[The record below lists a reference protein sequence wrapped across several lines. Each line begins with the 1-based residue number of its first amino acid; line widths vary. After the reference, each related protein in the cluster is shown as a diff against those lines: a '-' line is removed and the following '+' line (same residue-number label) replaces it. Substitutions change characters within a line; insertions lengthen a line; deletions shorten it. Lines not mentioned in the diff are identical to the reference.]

1 MRRTVQSAI
10 RLSYLSLVLAL
21 VSCGGSKTIVEENAK
36 DQFEVSIAAYNA
48 RDYLLSEQGFKRI
61 IFSFPSSVYVD
72 DAQFYLAKSYVGMKD
87 YDAAAV
93 EFKFL
98 IDNFPG
104 SEFREAAF
112 LGIAEAYF
120 LKSPRTT
127 LDQSVTRKAIY
138 HLRRYLAQYPDS
150 PSSQRAREMLE
161 QAKDK
166 LAKKLFESAET
177 YRRLGA
183 FTSERLYLETL
194 VTQYPESSVIWEAKL
209 RLSEILIDMGEA
221 ETAQVYLEEILQNE
235 VLSSSLK
242 QKARDL
248 LVRSPQS

>member
-1 MRRTVQSAI
+1 M
-10 RLSYLSLVLAL
+10 
-21 VSCGGSKTIVEENAK
+21 EENAK
-36 DQFEVSIAAYNA
+36 DQFEASISAYNA
-48 RDYLLSEQGFKRI
+48 GDYPLSEQGFKRV

-93 EFKFL
+93 EYKFL

-104 SEFREAAF
+104 SEYREKAS
-112 LGIAEAYF
+112 LGIGEAYF
-120 LKSPRTT
+120 LKSPRTS

-150 PSSQRAREMLE
+150 PNSQRAREMLE
-161 QAKDK
+161 QAKDR
-166 LAKKLFESAET
+166 LARKLFESAKA

-194 VTQYPESSVIWEAKL
+194 LTEYPESSLIWEAKL

-221 ETAQVYLEEILQNE
+221 EIAHAYLEEILQNE
-235 VLSSSLK
+235 VLSSSMK
-242 QKARDL
+242 QRAKDL